1 MGNKRRLLPQLL
13 PLIPPVTGRFIDL
26 FAGTGCVAVN
36 VRAGR
41 KIVNDT
47 SPYLTGLLRAI
58 RDIDPDSFVQQVYG
72 LIDEYSLDSPDES
85 RFYALRDRY
94 NTNHD
99 PVALYTLG
107 LFAIN
112 SLFRFNSRGEYNA
125 PKAPGARQYANK
137 LDCLPGYH
145 QALQQV
151 SITGLDYRSIDLDV
165 FTPQDFVYLDPPYEN
180 TTAPYNTMWNIED
193 ANRVRGLADRLNQH
207 NIGFGY
213 SNLLVSKNQTNV
225 SLKTWTETHNY
236 KVYRLE
242 RNYSNCFKT
251 RKTYPADQEIYV
263 TNRPPHGNNQQN
275 TQKTRR

>member
-13 PLIPPVTGRFIDL
+13 PLIPSVEGRFVDL

-41 KIVNDT
+41 KIVNDA

-58 RDIDPDSFVQQVYG
+58 RDTDPDSFVQQVYG
-72 LIDEYSLDSPDES
+72 LIDEYSLDTPDRS
-85 RFYALRDRY
+85 KFYTLRDRY

-99 PVALYTLG
+99 PVALYTLL

-125 PKAPGARQYANK
+125 PKAPGPRQYANK
-137 LDCLPGYH
+137 LDCLPGYR
-145 QALQQV
+145 QGLQQV
-151 SITGLDYRSIDLDV
+151 RVTGLDYRNIDLNV

-180 TTAPYNTMWNIED
+180 TAAPYNTTWGIED
-193 ANRVRGLADRLNQH
+193 ANRVRDLADRLNQH

-213 SNLLVSKNQTNV
+213 SNLLASKNQTNA
-225 SLKTWTETHNY
+225 SLKNWTETHNY

-242 RNYSNCFKT
+242 KT
-251 RKTYPADQEIYV
+251 TV
-263 TNRPPHGNNQQN
+263 TVSKHEKP
-275 TQKTRR
+275 TRQTKKYM